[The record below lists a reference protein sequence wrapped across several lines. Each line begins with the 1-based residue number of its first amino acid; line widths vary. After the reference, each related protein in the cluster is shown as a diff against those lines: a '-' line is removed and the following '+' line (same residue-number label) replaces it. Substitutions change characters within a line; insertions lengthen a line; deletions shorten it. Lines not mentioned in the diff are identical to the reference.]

1 MIRTSAEFEKEFI
14 STTKERTGKTLGQW
28 IDILKRSG
36 LSKKEYII
44 DWLKEEYFLNHLQAS
59 LLTGLYLNEGKPVYL
74 DRESLLE
81 DKFSY
86 CKTTRVLFDLVAEKI
101 FNQFY
106 DAKLIPKKNYLSFT
120 GIREFAAVD
129 VKLNAIRLGMDL
141 GKMRF
146 TNDLK
151 PSEIKGA
158 NVRISHMT
166 IISARKQF
174 DQATNQCLRLSYYR
188 THDY

>member
-14 STTKERTGKTLGQW
+14 STTKERTGRSLDQW
-28 IDILKRSG
+28 MIILKGSG
-36 LSKKEYII
+36 LLKKEFII
-44 DWLKEEYFLNHLQAS
+44 DWLKEQYFLNHLQAS
-59 LLTGLYLNEGKPVYL
+59 LLTGLYFNEGKPVYL
-74 DRESLLE
+74 EREILLE

-86 CKTTRVLFDLVAEKI
+86 CKSTRKLFDSIAQKI

-158 NVRISHMT
+158 NARISHMT
-166 IISARKQF
+166 IISERKQF
-174 DQATNQCLRLSYYR
+174 DQTTNQCLRLSYYR
-188 THDY
+188 THNY